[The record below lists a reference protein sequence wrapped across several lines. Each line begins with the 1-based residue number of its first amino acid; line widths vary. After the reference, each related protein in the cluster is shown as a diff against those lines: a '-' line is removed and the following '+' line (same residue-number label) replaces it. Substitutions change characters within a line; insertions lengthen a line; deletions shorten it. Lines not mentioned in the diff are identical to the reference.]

1 MSASVAG
8 LFVRKSAVLGMGPG
22 AGLFWPVICTS
33 AEADCL
39 DEAEAI
45 VEAGEAVGG
54 PALERLDEV
63 LGTRGLSAFLSPF
76 CFCW

>member
-1 MSASVAG
+1 MSASVVG
-8 LFVRKSAVLGMGPG
+8 LLCRKSDAEGIGPG

-33 AEADCL
+33 AFCLL
-39 DEAEAI
+39 DEA
-45 VEAGEAVGG
+45 VEAGEAIGG
-54 PALERLDEV
+54 ALARLDEV